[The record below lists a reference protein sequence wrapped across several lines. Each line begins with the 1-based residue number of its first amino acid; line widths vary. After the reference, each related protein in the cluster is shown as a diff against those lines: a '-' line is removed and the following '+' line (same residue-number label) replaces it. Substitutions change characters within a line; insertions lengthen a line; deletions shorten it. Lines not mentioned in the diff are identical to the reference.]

1 MVKKIR
7 PWLILARTTK
17 SIAITSVVALVIVLV
32 AALAACSPAK
42 TPAVNPNQNSTPAQ
56 SLEPSA
62 FVVSG
67 FAVNPA
73 KVNTGDS
80 VSITAIVTNTSA
92 GKGIYNAVL
101 KVNNAVVISKELTIP
116 AGLTQTLNFTVPTNN
131 PGTYEAAFGGLT
143 ETFTVVDDA
152 SNPVIITPTNDA
164 SSSTTKTPAGTDAP
178 SCCSSPTQPT
188 PNVSSGGCCGSPGAT
203 TSSPTSPTR
212 PALPQASGGC
222 CGR

>member
-7 PWLILARTTK
+7 SWLILARTTK

-32 AALAACSPAK
+32 AALAACSSAK

-62 FVVSG
+62 FVIRG

-101 KVNNAVVISKELTIP
+101 KVNNAIVISKELIIP

-131 PGTYEAAFGGLT
+131 PGTYEASFGGLT
-143 ETFTVVDDA
+143 EIFTVVDDA
-152 SNPVIITPTNDA
+152 SNPAKSIQSNNSSSSNSAAAGAA
-164 SSSTTKTPAGTDAP
+164 SSP
-178 SCCSSPTQPT
+178 SPTQPT
-188 PNVSSGGCCGSPGAT
+188 PNGSSTGSCCSSPGAT
-203 TSSPTSPTR
+203 PSTPTP
-212 PALPQASGGC
+212 PKASGGC
-222 CGR
+222 CGK